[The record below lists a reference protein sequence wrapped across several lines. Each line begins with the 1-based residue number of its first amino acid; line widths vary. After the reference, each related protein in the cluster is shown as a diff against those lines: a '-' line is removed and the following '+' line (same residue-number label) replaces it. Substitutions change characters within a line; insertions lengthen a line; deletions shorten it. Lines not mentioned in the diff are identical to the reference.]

1 MKKILHIDTAT
12 KKQIIDA
19 AIIESDLMF
28 FLGGLEVIK
37 ERTIEDLRILTE
49 TYFALNTEVKAFY
62 DKNGF

>member
-1 MKKILHIDTAT
+1 MTKVLHIDTAT
-12 KKQIIDA
+12 KKQIIEI
-19 AIIESDLMF
+19 AIIETDLMF

-49 TYFALNTEVKAFY
+49 TYFALNTEVGAFY